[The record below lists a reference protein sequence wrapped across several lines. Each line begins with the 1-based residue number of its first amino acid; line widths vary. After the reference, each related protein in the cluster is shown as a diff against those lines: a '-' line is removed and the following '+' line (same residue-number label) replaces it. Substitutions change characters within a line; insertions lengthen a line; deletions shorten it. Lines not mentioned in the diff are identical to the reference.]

1 MGQNRDQGRS
11 PGSGRSVQWIDG
23 SLTLVKEGEQLEKK
37 RAERVETKRKESET
51 NPESRGEKV

>member
-1 MGQNRDQGRS
+1 MGRSRDQGRAS
-11 PGSGRSVQWIDG
+11 GSGRSVQWIDG

-37 RAERVETKRKESET
+37 RAERVEKKRKESET